1 MRIAKVVKSNSHVDY
16 VGRILDRLETSD
28 PPSPAH
34 YRFGQFVSI
43 PAETGLAIESAGSE
57 NWPAAAKSTHQRS
70 GTKPDH
76 NSNHDYAVGII
87 YNSQLIN
94 PDYDRLGPRL
104 SSPVEMNA
112 VFSPD
117 LLNEQGVLIGVL
129 LVGWL
134 DTDGTPR
141 QGIPRTVIPVNSEID
156 TMPDDAVGSFHR
168 DPSGRIAIHYYSHV
182 MTHARQF
189 AQQLL
194 LAVLDQLQLMGP
206 SESLSEIQLL
216 RQTLNWQQVF
226 QNKSL

>member
-16 VGRILDRLETSD
+16 VGRVLDRLETSD
-28 PPSPAH
+28 PPRPEH
-34 YRFGQFVSI
+34 YRFGQFVCI
-43 PAETGLAIESAGSE
+43 PADTEA
-57 NWPAAAKSTHQRS
+57 STHQQRQTGNGGTRS
-70 GTKPDH
+70 LHSDRDEADSYHEDTE
-76 NSNHDYAVGII
+76 YAVGII

-117 LLNEQGVLIGVL
+117 LLNEQGVLVGVL
-129 LVGWL
+129 LVGWQNA
-134 DTDGTPR
+134 DGTPR
-141 QGIPRTVIPVNSEID
+141 QGIPRTVIPVNSDIV
-156 TMPDDAVGSFHR
+156 TMEDGVVSRFHQ
-168 DPSGRIAIHYYSHV
+168 DSSGRIAIHYYSHV

-194 LAVLDQLQLMGP
+194 LAVLDQLQSVSSSDLI
-206 SESLSEIQLL
+206 SEIELL
-216 RQTLNWQQVF
+216 RRTLNWQLVF